1 MLWSPLWELAN
12 RYGISVY
19 RFVPLVVST
28 SQSFPNSWLIT
39 GLVTKVTRRVSLV
52 EHDLLTIPE
61 HPSSPRD
68 FSGIHFAQ
76 FLVFC
81 IALCRSLFVVGH
93 CVVCPSSI
101 YGFWFHFGIFKI
113 FLRDSMSQTW
123 IQVQPQ
129 IWNYRPNKRQKLFY
143 LWTQDK
149 MQKQSKEKVPLI
161 LKEPIPFFRDL
172 FLFLAKYL

>member
-76 FLVFC
+76 FFVFC

-93 CVVCPSSI
+93 CLS
-101 YGFWFHFGIFKI
+101 FFD
-113 FLRDSMSQTW
+113 LRILIPLW
-123 IQVQPQ
+123 
-129 IWNYRPNKRQKLFY
+129 Y
-143 LWTQDK
+143 LQN
-149 MQKQSKEKVPLI
+149 L
-161 LKEPIPFFRDL
+161 LKGLNVTDL
-172 FLFLAKYL
+172 DTSTATNLELQA